1 MPKASPIATAL
12 DPRANVVVEACA
24 GSGKTWLLV
33 ARMVRLLLA
42 GAQPSEILAIT
53 FTRKAAQEMESRLR
67 HWLRTLALE
76 SDDEAREFLRD
87 RHVPDAEIDALLTPA
102 RHLLERF
109 LTAEP
114 PITIST
120 FHSWFLELLQ
130 RAPLD
135 AGAVGRVTLLEQTSQ
150 LMNEAW
156 DEFVQSLRHA
166 DNAALAANFNALLAG
181 YGLHNTRL
189 LLQGFVRERVRWWAF
204 VGHRKKPVDYALD
217 ELRAALGIGG
227 SAGARA
233 GGAASNARAD
243 GTTSGN
249 ADAAAPASLAAA
261 DPLAAL
267 AASAACRAAVA
278 ELTAALARG
287 TAANKK
293 WAEAL
298 DAALANADPAAAFA
312 AACDVLL
319 TKSGSP
325 ADKPAKAADK
335 LGAAA
340 AHRAVCEA
348 LDAARM
354 QLAELAVL
362 AFHEAALPCAA
373 ALIERYQDLKR
384 QRDGMD
390 FADVEWRAWQLL
402 TRSDHAEYM
411 QYKLDARYRHILVD
425 EFQDT
430 SPIQWQILRAWLA
443 ASTEAGRSP
452 TVFLVGDPK
461 QSIYRFR
468 GAEARLFH
476 LGQDYVHDELAGHRV
491 SIPVSRRCAPAVIEL
506 VNRVFGPEEI
516 FEGFEEHAAHDKQ
529 LPGRIEVLPLA
540 QAAEPEPVAAASLL
554 RDPLTTP
561 RPEDGEPAR
570 EVEAR
575 QLTAKLK
582 EIVDHWIVRDERTKA
597 PRPAR
602 YGDVMILVRRR
613 THLAV
618 YERALRAARIPY
630 LTSRQGGLLQT
641 LEAADLTALLRFLI
655 TPFADLNLAIA
666 LRSPIFAASDDD
678 LAALAALGEG
688 SWRHRLARLVNE
700 GRASPALERAHRL
713 LDGWL
718 GLVDHL
724 PVHDLLDRIYF
735 QGDVVARYRAAVP
748 EAMREGVAANL
759 QAFVELALALDAGR
773 YPSLPRF
780 LDELQALRQAEAEE
794 APDEGV
800 VGEAGNSV
808 RILTVHGAKGLEAPI
823 VWLLDTH
830 AAERGADSYRVLA
843 DWPPEAERPAHFSL
857 LTVQAERGRARD
869 ALLEREAALQARE
882 ELNVL
887 YVAITRARQALIVS
901 GSANSKADQSW
912 YRRIATALG
921 TADTGATLGDD
932 LTTADRHP
940 GEAPIGRHPGEH
952 PSVRHPGAGRDPEVL
967 GLARHPGEGLPDRRP
982 GAGRKDR
989 HPGAGR
995 DPEVLGLDR
1004 HPGESRD
1011 PGFSPSGSPQP
1022 THDPRLSH
1030 PLPTG
1035 KREAAVSTPETRRGE
1050 RLHFLLQHLAPPNNV
1065 TELAWLQDK
1074 LAIPDDD
1081 FADLLADAKAILA
1094 APDLA
1099 RFFDPARYLRAANE
1113 VPFVTAAGELRRI
1126 DRVVEFAD
1134 EVWILDYKTGDAASG
1149 QSSAIFARY
1158 RRQLTEYAA
1167 AMAAVHGGKAV
1178 SAGVIL
1184 QGGALFKL

>member
-1 MPKASPIATAL
+1 MKAHPIATAL

-67 HWLRTLALE
+67 QWLRTLALE
-76 SDDEAREFLRD
+76 SDDEARQFLRD
-87 RHVPDAEIDALLTPA
+87 RHVPEAEIDALLTPA

-120 FHSWFLELLQ
+120 FHSWFLEMLK

-150 LMNEAW
+150 LMSEAW
-156 DEFVQSLRHA
+156 DEFVQSLRHT
-166 DNAALAANFNALLAG
+166 DNAALAGSFNALLAG

-217 ELRAALGIGG
+217 ELRAAL
-227 SAGARA
+227 SVAAG
-233 GGAASNARAD
+233 
-243 GTTSGN
+243 
-249 ADAAAPASLAAA
+249 A

-267 AASAACRAAVA
+267 AASAAYRAAAA
-278 ELTAALARG
+278 ELAAALTRG

-312 AACDVLL
+312 AACEVLFTKTTGAPNANL
-319 TKSGSP
+319 T
-325 ADKPAKAADK
+325 KAADK

-348 LDAARM
+348 LDAARA

-443 ASTEAGRSP
+443 ASTDAGRSP

-476 LGQDYVHDELAGHRV
+476 LGQDYVHEQLGGQRV

-506 VNRVFGPEEI
+506 VNRVFGPEEF
-516 FEGFEEHAAHDKQ
+516 FEGFEEHAAFDKQ

-540 QAAEPEPVAAASLL
+540 QAAEADSVTASTLL

-561 RPEDGEPAR
+561 RPEVGEPAR

-575 QLTAKLK
+575 QLTAKLR
-582 EIVDHWIVRDERTKA
+582 EIEGRWIVRDERTKA

-602 YGDVMILVRRR
+602 YGDIMILVRRR
-613 THLAV
+613 KHLAV

-688 SWRHRLARLVNE
+688 SWWHRLARLVNE

-735 QGDVVARYRAAVP
+735 QGDVLARYRAAVP

-912 YRRIATALG
+912 YRRIATALD
-921 TADTGATLGDD
+921 TADTGVTLGDD

-940 GEAPIGRHPGEH
+940 G
-952 PSVRHPGAGRDPEVL
+952 V
-967 GLARHPGEGLPDRRP
+967 GLPDRPP
-982 GAGRKDR
+982 GEGRG
-989 HPGAGR
+989 PG
-995 DPEVLGLDR
+995 ESR

-1011 PGFSPSGSPQP
+1011 PGSSVLRPSEP
-1022 THDPRLSH
+1022 TQDPRLSH

-1081 FADLLADAKAILA
+1081 FADLLAAANTILA
-1094 APDLA
+1094 ARDLA
-1099 RFFDPARYLRAANE
+1099 RFFDPARYHRAANE

-1134 EVWILDYKTGDAASG
+1134 EVWVLDYKTGDAAGSR
-1149 QSSAIFARY
+1149 SAALGRY
-1158 RRQLTEYAA
+1158 RAQLSEYAA
-1167 AMAAVHGGKAV
+1167 AVATLRPGLCIRMA
-1178 SAGVIL
+1178 VIL
-1184 QGGALFKL
+1184 KGGALVAL